1 MNRQGISDEEW
12 NQIVDHL
19 PPHAKTGRPRKDDR
33 TILSGIL
40 TAFHAA

>member
-1 MNRQGISDEEW
+1 MNRQEITDEQW
-12 NQIVDHL
+12 NQIEPHL
-19 PPHAKTGRPRKDDR
+19 PPHAKTGRPRQDDR